1 VAIACDHPRPKLD
14 LPGYIPR
21 RMAWQV
27 PQNIP
32 GLPPEAARV
41 IRQALQGVYDE
52 LSRQGQVRNVI
63 PLVEDLF
70 VRPGSVVVGIAD
82 GQTVTLLPPGAT
94 GYTDPVTI
102 ILTDVSD
109 PVTVVRPDGT
119 QDILGEP
126 GAYEYEPAGSDQY
139 ETSPGS
145 AILAGGVP
153 TDRLLGRDSPG
164 TGAVEFIGV
173 GPGLKFDGAGTLDV
187 RFGGA
192 PIYDVLAPPYNAVG
206 NGVADDTT
214 AIQAAITAAA
224 ATGGIVYL
232 GRAHLITSTLVV
244 FGDGIWVRGRGIH
257 PNNGTKIRFN
267 GAGASCK
274 AVQILG
280 FQHSGISDCYIEAAK
295 VYTADALL
303 EFDGVFR
310 GFGVNLSLT
319 NGYNAIHVYRSTET
333 WISWFQIR
341 NPFGP
346 RGVLFDGTAA
356 VHSYRCILETAG
368 MDCPYP
374 FAIVGL
380 GAAWT
385 AAQAVVVGNIR
396 HNTDGIWSCS
406 TAGTTS
412 GAGTGPAKS
421 SIATTNPTTYRTT
434 TVTDGTAAWRWVCDR
449 NLTWVTLDSYA
460 STLTVS
466 KLALISGAIG
476 VRHSNTIGGSGARGD
491 GIIATDLEIDHAYD
505 FGIFLEEGYDAQF
518 HGGTV
523 TSCQFD
529 AGVRIGAGYG
539 VDWTI
544 EGMRIFGNAKA
555 GISVAHGS
563 GKIQNNRI
571 GHNGTLTANTYDGI
585 SVDDGVTRF
594 VITGNFVGELGY
606 TGNAQRTGIQLNGTL
621 SDDYCVTGNDC
632 SGNLTAAIFNGPGV
646 ATTRV
651 VRNNVPDTTTGI
663 IPDADYGDITVT
675 ISGTTWTIDNGVVT
689 NAKLANMAGAR
700 VKGRTLNAGTGAPT
714 DMTGAEVGQIVRYG
728 TDVEDTSTGTVASFV
743 IANTTTSVRCTP
755 ATALTIQG
763 IAYTGPADP
772 EAGKEVILYNSR
784 TSAQNITL
792 AHNSGSAGAAQYRLF
807 LPGNV
812 DMVLRPGDGVRLRYA
827 FSRWIGG
834 SPASVSDA
842 DYGDITVTA
851 GGGTWTID
859 AGVVTLAKQANLAQS
874 TIQGRAEGAGT
885 GVPQALTPTQVVAI
899 IDGESPTWS
908 ASHRFD
914 SFIQFGTSTALPASG
929 DIRKAGTL
937 LISTADDLNLTALD
951 NSTITIS
958 NTLAM
963 SGGAAVT
970 ITSSNTMALTATATL
985 TLTAGTSVSV
995 PSFLGVSGA
1004 AEFSSSLTARASV
1017 RWSTVATATLAAR
1030 QDNFTAGACAVSSF
1044 TLTGNQTLT
1053 GIVPNSTSEGCLML
1067 VVNAD
1072 TVDNLTLAHDQT
1084 STAANRFLLPGST
1097 DRVLLPNAMALL
1109 WYDFNASR
1117 WRMVYG
1123 T

>member
-1 VAIACDHPRPKLD
+1 
-14 LPGYIPR
+14 
-21 RMAWQV
+21 
-27 PQNIP
+27 
-32 GLPPEAARV
+32 
-41 IRQALQGVYDE
+41 
-52 LSRQGQVRNVI
+52 
-63 PLVEDLF
+63 
-70 VRPGSVVVGIAD
+70 
-82 GQTVTLLPPGAT
+82 
-94 GYTDPVTI
+94 
-102 ILTDVSD
+102 
-109 PVTVVRPDGT
+109 
-119 QDILGEP
+119 
-126 GAYEYEPAGSDQY
+126 
-139 ETSPGS
+139 
-145 AILAGGVP
+145 
-153 TDRLLGRDSPG
+153 
-164 TGAVEFIGV
+164 
-173 GPGLKFDGAGTLDV
+173 
-187 RFGGA
+187 
-192 PIYDVLAPPYNAVG
+192 
-206 NGVADDTT
+206 
-214 AIQAAITAAA
+214 
-224 ATGGIVYL
+224 
-232 GRAHLITSTLVV
+232 
-244 FGDGIWVRGRGIH
+244 
-257 PNNGTKIRFN
+257 
-267 GAGASCK
+267 
-274 AVQILG
+274 
-280 FQHSGISDCYIEAAK
+280 
-295 VYTADALL
+295 
-303 EFDGVFR
+303 
-310 GFGVNLSLT
+310 
-319 NGYNAIHVYRSTET
+319 
-333 WISWFQIR
+333 
-341 NPFGP
+341 
-346 RGVLFDGTAA
+346 
-356 VHSYRCILETAG
+356 
-368 MDCPYP
+368 
-374 FAIVGL
+374 
-380 GAAWT
+380 
-385 AAQAVVVGNIR
+385 
-396 HNTDGIWSCS
+396 
-406 TAGTTS
+406 
-412 GAGTGPAKS
+412 
-421 SIATTNPTTYRTT
+421 
-434 TVTDGTAAWRWVCDR
+434 VCDR

-476 VRHSNTIGGSGARGD
+476 VRHSNTIGGSGAAGD

-632 SGNLTAAIFNGPGV
+632 SGNLTAAIFNGAGV

-689 NAKLANMAGAR
+689 NAKLTNMAGAR

-728 TDVEDTSTGTVASFV
+728 TDVEDTSTGTVASFL

-772 EAGKEVILYNSR
+772 EAGKEVLLYNSR

-812 DMVLRPGDGVRLRYA
+812 DMVIRPGDGVRLRYA

-842 DYGDITVTA
+842 DYGDIIVTA

-859 AGVVTLAKQANLAQS
+859 TGVVTLAKQANLAQS

-914 SFIQFGTSTALPASG
+914 SFIQFGTSTALPELGRHPQGGDAPHQHRGRSEPHRARQQHHHHQQHPRAERRRRRHHHEQQHDGAHRHDHAHAHRG
-929 DIRKAGTL
+929 DIRVRAELSGRLRRGGILRLAHGTGQR
-937 LISTADDLNLTALD
+937 ALEHG
-951 NSTITIS
+951 SH
-958 NTLAM
+958 
-963 SGGAAVT
+963 GY
-970 ITSSNTMALTATATL
+970 
-985 TLTAGTSVSV
+985 
-995 PSFLGVSGA
+995 P
-1004 AEFSSSLTARASV
+1004 R
-1017 RWSTVATATLAAR
+1017 RPAR
-1030 QDNFTAGACAVSSF
+1030 QLQRGRERRLEIHPHGQPDADRHRPQFHGGGVPDARGQRGHGGQPHPRARPDEHRRQPVS
-1044 TLTGNQTLT
+1044 
-1053 GIVPNSTSEGCLML
+1053 PPRE
-1067 VVNAD
+1067 
-1072 TVDNLTLAHDQT
+1072 H
-1084 STAANRFLLPGST
+1084 
-1097 DRVLLPNAMALL
+1097 
-1109 WYDFNASR
+1109 
-1117 WRMVYG
+1117 
-1123 T
+1123 